1 MLAAVAVTLDFAG
14 DADLVL
20 RLLLDLGLPLAELLR
35 ELVSREVD
43 RRVEIVLSIL
53 CMEVLAGQR
62 EVNLDLVVLF
72 LGAVLVKQKDDMG
85 GEDIFRIFL
94 EVAYLFSDVGM
105 NGGGEL
111 EMAGTEVD
119 LHRFMFLVLF

>member
-20 RLLLDLGLPLAELLR
+20 CLLLDLGLPLAELLR
-35 ELVSREVD
+35 ELVSRKVD
-43 RRVEIVLSIL
+43 RRVEIVLGIL

-85 GEDIFRIFL
+85 GEDIFRVFL
-94 EVAYLFSDVGM
+94 KVAYLFSDVGM

-111 EMAGTEVD
+111 DVTGTEVD
-119 LHRFMFLVLF
+119 LHNFVFLLLF